1 MYINVVFLQAIGEI
15 HTFEEKNGKKRDL
28 AYLFVKKEN
37 LILRANICDVQNN
50 QKLEILEKFSKPS
63 RYAYGYE

>member
-1 MYINVVFLQAIGEI
+1 MW
-15 HTFEEKNGKKRDL
+15 DL
-28 AYLFVKKEN
+28 LIVNAYLFVKIEN
-37 LILRANICDVQNN
+37 FILRANICDVQNN

>member
-1 MYINVVFLQAIGEI
+1 MLFFFKQQARST
-15 HTFEEKNGKKRDL
+15 HLRKKNAKKRDL